1 MAHKG
6 KLFVSTED
14 VSPRIFENPILD
26 FLSRVTW
33 WVVPIIYIPMIAFFI
48 HVALYVN
55 DIPYLKFAL
64 FFALG
69 VLIWTFMEYSL
80 HRWAF
85 HFEPKN
91 KTQERILFLVHGI
104 HHDYPQ
110 DSKRLVMPPSVS
122 LILAVIT
129 YSILYGITSVFG
141 ATYLIPAIFAGVVS
155 GYLYYDMVHYS
166 QHHMHITSAY
176 YKDLKEYHMKHHYT
190 EPDLGFGISS
200 KLWDYV
206 FKTVLK

>member
-14 VSPRIFENPILD
+14 TSPRIFDNPIMD
-26 FLSRVTW
+26 FLSRVSW
-33 WVVPIIYIPMIAFFI
+33 WVVPIIYIPMIIFFI
-48 HVALYVN
+48 Y
-55 DIPYLKFAL
+55 KAL
-64 FFALG
+64 FVNNISYLVFAGMFVIG
-69 VLIWTFMEYSL
+69 VIFWTLMEYSL

-85 HFEPKN
+85 HFEPK
-91 KTQERILFLVHGI
+91 TERGERILFLVHGI

-129 YSILYGITSVFG
+129 YTLLFGITSIFG

-166 QHHMHITSAY
+166 QHHMQINNPY
-176 YKDLKEYHMKHHYT
+176 YKDLKEYHLKHHYK
-190 EPDLGFGISS
+190 EPDLAFGISN
-200 KLWDYV
+200 KFWDRV
-206 FKTVLK
+206 FGTLLD

>member
-33 WVVPIIYIPMIAFFI
+33 WVVPIIYLPMIAFF
-48 HVALYVN
+48 VYLALFVN
-55 DIPYLKFAL
+55 ETPILKFAG

-69 VLIWTFMEYSL
+69 VVIWTFMEYSL

-129 YSILYGITSVFG
+129 YSILFGITSLFD
-141 ATYLIPAIFAGVVS
+141 ATYLVPSIFAGVVS

-166 QHHMHITSAY
+166 QHHMHITSPY
-176 YKDLKEYHMKHHYT
+176 YKDLKEYHMKHHYS

-200 KLWDYV
+200 KLWDYI